1 MSIDA
6 IVLRAI
12 VEAALA
18 EDVGQGDITT
28 ALTVPEGAT
37 SRAVISAREEG
48 VAAGIEVA
56 QMVFAAVDPRVRFE
70 KKVKDGEP
78 VAAGRVIVVL
88 EGPSRSLLV
97 GERVALN
104 FLQRLS
110 GIATRTARFVGL
122 VSGTRSKITDTRK
135 TTPGLRALEKYAV
148 RVGGGQN
155 HRFGLYDGIL
165 IKDNHIV
172 AAGGIR
178 SAVEAAKRGA
188 PQGLK
193 VEVEVRTLDELRE
206 AIDAGAD
213 GVLLDNMDVDSMRRA
228 VEIAS
233 GRVVLEASGGVNE
246 DTVADIAGTG
256 VDLISV
262 GALTHSVKALDIG
275 MDFLMRNS

>member
-110 GIATRTARFVGL
+110 GIATRTARFVSL
-122 VSGTRSKITDTRK
+122 VSGTRAKITDTRK